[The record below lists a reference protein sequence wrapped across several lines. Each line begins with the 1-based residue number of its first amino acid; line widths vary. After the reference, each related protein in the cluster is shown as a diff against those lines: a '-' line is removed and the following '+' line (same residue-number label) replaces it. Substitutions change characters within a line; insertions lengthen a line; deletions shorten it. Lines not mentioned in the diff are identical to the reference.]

1 MANIIVECKNCK
13 KPFGAKS
20 KKAEFCT
27 TLCRNE
33 YIIRSSGNLND
44 DYIICEL
51 CHRAVASVSG
61 IHMRTYH
68 PEYTPELYRKEFP
81 NSLIT
86 PRNVSILKSAGA
98 KKAGARMRE
107 PEHRKRLSESYKGEK
122 NPMHKTNVDEEFR
135 KSISPFSPN
144 FYQKRFPNLSL
155 DECKKLAEDKQKS
168 VVKVSQTQIGYW
180 IKKGFSEE
188 EAKNKISE
196 LQKTFSLEICIR
208 KYGEEEGRKK
218 WEERQKKWKNKV
230 FNENTHIGGGTS
242 MIGLEFIENL
252 LEIIKDYKFN
262 VMYAKNEKFIKN
274 KDNKV
279 FKYDLTIKDLKI
291 IFEFNGDYWHCNPLI
306 WNSEDI
312 NKAKKL
318 SASEIWKYDEDKIK
332 AAVDHGYEIITIW
345 EKDYREDPH
354 KKLHECKKL
363 IDEKVKNAIKKTD
376 S

>member
-208 KYGEEEGRKK
+208 KYGEEEGKK
-218 WEERQKKWKNKV
+218 RWLDRQERWAKNYKKFNYSKKSQDLFIKIYSEIKDDFKEIYFATLKSKNLFKDPEERRNYEKVIKIDELVLVPDFFIPESKK
-230 FNENTHIGGGTS
+230 I
-242 MIGLEFIENL
+242 IEFDGVYWH
-252 LEIIKDYKFN
+252 DYKRR
-262 VMYAKNEKFIKN
+262 N
-274 KDNKV
+274 KPENK
-279 FKYDLTIKDLKI
+279 KREEYKD
-291 IFEFNGDYWHCNPLI
+291 
-306 WNSEDI
+306 
-312 NKAKKL
+312 
-318 SASEIWKYDEDKIK
+318 
-332 AAVDHGYEIITIW
+332 
-345 EKDYREDPH
+345 
-354 KKLHECKKL
+354 KKL
-363 IDEKVKNAIKKTD
+363 IESEYKILRITELEWDNDPDQTIKKCIKFIYD
-376 S
+376 